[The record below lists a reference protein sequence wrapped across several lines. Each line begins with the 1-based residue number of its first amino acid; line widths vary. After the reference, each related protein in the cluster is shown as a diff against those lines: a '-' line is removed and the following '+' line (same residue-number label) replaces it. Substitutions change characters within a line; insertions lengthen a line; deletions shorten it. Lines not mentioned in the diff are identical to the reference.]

1 METAVPNDRVK
12 RLEKSLE
19 VVKRRRFECAVALGD
34 EMARR
39 GEPERLIDDL
49 MAAHEAVKVIQ
60 ELLAEEE
67 RMVSRH

>member
-1 METAVPNDRVK
+1 MPIDRIK

-19 VVKRRRFECAVALGD
+19 AMRRRRFECAAALGD
-34 EMARR
+34 ERPTR
-39 GEPERLIDDL
+39 GEPERLIGDL

-60 ELLAEEE
+60 ELIAEEE